1 MPAISFFRE
10 AHRHRERSSTPR
22 AEDGTATTE
31 TFPPR
36 PRRSSSRESS
46 SRLSRIVLYRRWDVV
61 SAREKEENE
70 DCGAGGWVQI
80 AREQESGRDGWK
92 GGT

>member
-36 PRRSSSRESS
+36 SRRSSSRESS
-46 SRLSRIVLYRRWDVV
+46 SRLSRIVLRRWDDA
-61 SAREKEENE
+61 SAPEKEEND
-70 DCGAGGWVQI
+70 DCGAEDWVQT
-80 AREQESGRDGWK
+80 AREQESGRDRWK
-92 GGT
+92 GRI